1 MVNQKSFRS
10 APACR
15 RLSSCS
21 SQNTVGL
28 LNNPGQLEVM

>member
-10 APACR
+10 AAACR
-15 RLSSCS
+15 FSSCS
-21 SQNTVGL
+21 FLNTVGL